1 MPSGGATLGV
11 GVADGV
17 SVRVRA
23 TVRAQDAVGRCDVR
37 GRVTDGVSV
46 RVRATARAQDAV
58 GRRDVRGR
66 GCGWR

>member
-1 MPSGGATLGV
+1 MVALGLPPPGAPQIDIAGW
-11 GVADGV
+11 AE
-17 SVRVRA
+17 
-23 TVRAQDAVGRCDVR
+23 DAVGRCDGRVR
-37 GRVTDGVSV
+37 GRDSVCV